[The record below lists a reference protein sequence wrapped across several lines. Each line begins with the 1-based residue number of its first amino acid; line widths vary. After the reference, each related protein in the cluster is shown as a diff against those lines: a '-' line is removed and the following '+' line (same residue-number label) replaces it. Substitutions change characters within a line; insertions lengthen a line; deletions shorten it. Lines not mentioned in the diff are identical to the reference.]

1 MENSNERF
9 QDLFVEACNDAIQD
23 FRTKDSV
30 YRAAVKRRSELSG
43 TIRFIWESGDA
54 LALTAEQRRLLAEYY
69 ALLNGDKELEVYVA
83 CYERG
88 MRDCL
93 SLLARLGLV
102 SNVE

>member
-1 MENSNERF
+1 MAAHLDNISITLTSGLHRGRLLN
-9 QDLFVEACNDAIQD
+9 IYHP
-23 FRTKDSV
+23 V
-30 YRAAVKRRSELSG
+30 YGVFLAVLPDQLP